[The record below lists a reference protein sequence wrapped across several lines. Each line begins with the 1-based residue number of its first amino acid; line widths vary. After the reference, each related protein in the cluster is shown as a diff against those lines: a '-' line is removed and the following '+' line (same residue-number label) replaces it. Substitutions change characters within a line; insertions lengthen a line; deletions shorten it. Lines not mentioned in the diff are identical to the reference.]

1 MKYYKSE
8 RINQLDF
15 SKKEMWYI
23 LFIKE
28 IPYPLQSPDSPTDV
42 MWWLGVLFSPTYA
55 GTMSKTNPDSW
66 VECSEE
72 EFIKNAELFSA
83 DRITSTHKNANRI
96 LQAKTEKG
104 KKSIPDTGD

>member
-15 SKKEMWYI
+15 SEKEMWYF

-28 IPYPLQSPDSPTDV
+28 IPHPLDSSSDV
-42 MWWLGVLFSPTYA
+42 VWWLGIIFSPTYA
-55 GTMSKTNPDSW
+55 GTMSKTDPDNW

-72 EFIKNAELFSA
+72 EFIENAELLSA
-83 DRITSTHKNANRI
+83 NRITSTHKNANRI

-104 KKSIPDTGD
+104 KKSLPDTGE

>member
-15 SKKEMWYI
+15 SEKEMWYF

-28 IPYPLQSPDSPTDV
+28 IPHPLDSSSDV
-42 MWWLGVLFSPTYA
+42 VWWLGIIFSPTYA
-55 GTMSKTNPDSW
+55 GTMSKTDPDAW

-72 EFIKNAELFSA
+72 EFIENAELLSA
-83 DRITSTHKNANRI
+83 NRITSTHKNANRI

-104 KKSIPDTGD
+104 KKSLPDTGE